1 MVRRIIGTDGEA
13 KMIQLMQQNGEGY
26 FADVTIGRYDVRMD
40 TGPSFNTQREQN
52 FALMM
57 QLLSM
62 NPQLFSLIGDILLQN
77 SPLLNAKEIAERIK
91 STMPPQVLGKGDQL
105 DPEQAKAQIMQ
116 LDQLVQKMT
125 ADLEQLQKQLN
136 DKEADRQI
144 ELVKAQLQAE
154 QAIQVAQIN
163 NSGRA
168 DIEELRGIVELMKQ
182 QIDLRNAP
190 QDWLEQ
196 GEDVDAYA
204 PSEAYDPE
212 DEEYPQA
219 EWSEPPS
226 DIAPTDMES
235 PATEQGFFMPEETVQ
250 PNLALNPDQI
260 EDSALIN
267 TGGDLLPNME
277 QNNDV

>member
-1 MVRRIIGTDGEA
+1 
-13 KMIQLMQQNGEGY
+13 
-26 FADVTIGRYDVRMD
+26 
-40 TGPSFNTQREQN
+40 
-52 FALMM
+52 
-57 QLLSM
+57 
-62 NPQLFSLIGDILLQN
+62 
-77 SPLLNAKEIAERIK
+77 
-91 STMPPQVLGKGDQL
+91 
-105 DPEQAKAQIMQ
+105 
-116 LDQLVQKMT
+116 MT

-168 DIEELRGIVELMKQ
+168 DVEELRGIVELMKQ

-196 GEDVDAYA
+196 GEDIDAYA

-212 DEEYPQA
+212 DEEYSQP
-219 EWSEPPS
+219 EWSEPPP

-235 PATEQGFFMPEETVQ
+235 PATEQGFLMPEETVQ